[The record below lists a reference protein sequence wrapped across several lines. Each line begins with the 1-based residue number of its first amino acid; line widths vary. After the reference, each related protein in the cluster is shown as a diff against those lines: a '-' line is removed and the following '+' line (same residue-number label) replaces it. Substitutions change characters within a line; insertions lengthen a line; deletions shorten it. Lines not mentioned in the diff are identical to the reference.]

1 MGPEPICRI
10 DWATT
15 SVPTNTLAAVCSIER
30 RGCTSGVILL
40 IRTARRAASAGRM
53 KVDHPKAVNDDTLAG
68 LHLMAARLTERIG
81 EGQDLRAR
89 LTKALA
95 ANAWPDSVPPSQHPP
110 PDGCRKD

>member
-1 MGPEPICRI
+1 
-10 DWATT
+10 
-15 SVPTNTLAAVCSIER
+15 
-30 RGCTSGVILL
+30 
-40 IRTARRAASAGRM
+40 M